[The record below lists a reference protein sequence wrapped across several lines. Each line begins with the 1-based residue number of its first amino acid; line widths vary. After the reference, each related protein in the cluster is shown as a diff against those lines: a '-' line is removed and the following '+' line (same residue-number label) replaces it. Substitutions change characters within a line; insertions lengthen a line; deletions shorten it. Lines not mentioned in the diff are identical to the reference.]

1 MKRVT
6 VTALVVLCIARYA
19 RNLCGT
25 RSLTFCISFCLMFC
39 VVMFVREVQN
49 CMYMRLSLFNLKR
62 FYGAQRKSH
71 IHCWKAHLP
80 ILFSFT
86 VPSTWSSAYVGAK
99 TCEFGTWSWV
109 PHRSVPLD
117 PILSPC
123 ILFAST
129 LLILLCRS
137 IAEHLHRHRPVGI
150 HALYD
155 SKYLC
160 RVRKRAFGRGL
171 CVVGREK
178 ENISC
183 ALFVFFP
190 F

>member
-71 IHCWKAHLP
+71 IHC
-80 ILFSFT
+80 
-86 VPSTWSSAYVGAK
+86 
-99 TCEFGTWSWV
+99 
-109 PHRSVPLD
+109 
-117 PILSPC
+117 
-123 ILFAST
+123 
-129 LLILLCRS
+129 
-137 IAEHLHRHRPVGI
+137 
-150 HALYD
+150 
-155 SKYLC
+155 
-160 RVRKRAFGRGL
+160 
-171 CVVGREK
+171 
-178 ENISC
+178 
-183 ALFVFFP
+183 
-190 F
+190 

>member
-1 MKRVT
+1 MHRKVRKESLRDPELNV
-6 VTALVVLCIARYA
+6 LQFILLDVLC
-19 RNLCGT
+19 CDV
-25 RSLTFCISFCLMFC
+25 RSWSAELHVHAT
-39 VVMFVREVQN
+39 
-49 CMYMRLSLFNLKR
+49 LSLFNLKR

-129 LLILLCRS
+129 LLILLYRS